1 VPVQVGGGIRTRERI
16 EGYLD
21 AGVARVIIGTL
32 AIEQPVLT
40 ADLCQRFPDRIAVI
54 HGPRRFTYAEFHARS
69 RRLASAL
76 AARGVGEG
84 DTVSVMLTAQ
94 ELIAFARENL
104 PHFAVPRAVVFGP
117 LPTTATGKIQKYE
130 LRRRA
135 REL

>member
-1 VPVQVGGGIRTRERI
+1 MRRAVNSANDVP
-16 EGYLD
+16 
-21 AGVARVIIGTL
+21 
-32 AIEQPVLT
+32 LT
-40 ADLCQRFPDRIAVI
+40 PTTFLLRAAEVFPDRIAVI